1 MVFVQRFPLAAM
13 IVEAIV
19 IMIPITAAGNGMTEN
34 WIIIERLYLSTIHTH
49 VRAFVFILSF
59 LWMKYCQRHL
69 YKTRNVDD
77 YKPG

>member
-34 WIIIERLYLSTIHTH
+34 WIIIEKRYMSTIHAH
-49 VRAFVFILSF
+49 VRAFVFIVSFFMDEILSAPSIQNT
-59 LWMKYCQRHL
+59 KCR
-69 YKTRNVDD
+69 
-77 YKPG
+77 